1 MEDLFLFAMV
11 KGSIML
17 SIIYNSNPDNKGYRL
32 VKLTERGCDQVRDTF
47 DQLIEAGINASNV
60 CKVIVSPLPRTI
72 ETTDI
77 VMGKL
82 QIAWFLREV
91 DPIAI
96 EQNSGE
102 REGQDYLQYK
112 DSDFWFPEDP
122 KSYGGASR
130 SEIKDRMKSLIMAI
144 INDKSCNLN
153 KRYVVVVSHGSPLL
167 LAQELLGLGD
177 ERLKTAGY
185 RIISYSW
192 TRKVFGWNGLKRML
206 GKQAQFKVFKQWSS
220 VVYKG
225 KDLVEEWY

>member
-82 QIAWFLREV
+82 QIA
-91 DPIAI
+91 
-96 EQNSGE
+96 
-102 REGQDYLQYK
+102 
-112 DSDFWFPEDP
+112 
-122 KSYGGASR
+122 
-130 SEIKDRMKSLIMAI
+130 
-144 INDKSCNLN
+144 
-153 KRYVVVVSHGSPLL
+153 
-167 LAQELLGLGD
+167 
-177 ERLKTAGY
+177 
-185 RIISYSW
+185 
-192 TRKVFGWNGLKRML
+192 
-206 GKQAQFKVFKQWSS
+206 
-220 VVYKG
+220 
-225 KDLVEEWY
+225 